1 MGTSVLSQLFGTKLV
16 GVYFWGSDFGV
27 GGVVFYGQVVGREEF
42 AVGKL
47 SKLGVQLRKV
57 GKVGLVMVRVF

>member
-1 MGTSVLSQLFGTKLV
+1 M